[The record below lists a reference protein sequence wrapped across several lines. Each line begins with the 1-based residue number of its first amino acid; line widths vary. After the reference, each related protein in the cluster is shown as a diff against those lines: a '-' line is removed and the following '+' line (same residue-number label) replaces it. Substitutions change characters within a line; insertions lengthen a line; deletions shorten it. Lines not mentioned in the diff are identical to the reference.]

1 MDELWELYSRIISEK
16 GLNLQY
22 DEKAETAF
30 YNPETQVITIP
41 IFNFVDEET
50 TQMIVSHEIA
60 HAKFSL
66 YSQEELIEYSNK
78 FQDLFNVV
86 EDAYVE
92 RMMKMEFKGLQEVF
106 KNGYKKLIKEG
117 IFEVDGNELATY
129 NLIERLAIYS
139 KASHL
144 FDVPFFGKEN
154 EFAYRITCLKSNEE
168 VVQLCQDILDYIN
181 QNDGR
186 HESPKFS
193 QDEESQKASSQEIED
208 VENEFQEGSSSQPL
222 NQENVQSEESSEGDE
237 EEESDSEEA
246 EENELINSIQR
257 KFEANIETYGS
268 EKKREMLFGYDTL
281 VEVEQLN
288 WKEVFDLSSLPVGK
302 YYYKSKYAKNTI
314 GMVKTLAKYADTLF
328 KQKQS
333 AYEMRNTRHKETGK
347 LDMRKLA
354 KYKTSMQIFRN
365 VQILP
370 EGKSH
375 GIVMCIDFSGSM
387 ADRIGTVILQSAVLA
402 EFCNMNKIPF
412 EILGFGLSVEN
423 GRKMNYSTVVKVCNS
438 QNYDLEALLY
448 WGEMKNFHRFNK
460 CYFRMVGTPTAEAL
474 ILASDSL
481 MQMKRMGIEKTCLF
495 VITDGFHDSS
505 CTTEKGTYDLN
516 RVNRILWEGRITEID
531 SFIKHKRHGDWIV
544 ELLCSN
550 IKRKY
555 DTFISFTFLSGLDF
569 SINSY
574 NEDMRLELGITEKSS
589 VCTYSIDC
597 TEYFYAIKHAH
608 YFKAPNLSKL
618 IHDSRNLLTVNFPD
632 NPFLDQFQNLDIDA
646 VQKACQTQT
655 LTTQLEYF
663 KMLKLFV
670 TNFISEMA

>member
-16 GLNLQY
+16 GITLQY

-30 YNPETQVITIP
+30 YNPENQVITIP
-41 IFNFVDEET
+41 IFNFIDEET

-66 YSQEELIEYSNK
+66 YSQEELIDYTNK
-78 FQDLFNVV
+78 FKDLFNVV

-92 RMMKMEFKGLQEVF
+92 RMMKMEFKGLQEIF
-106 KNGYKKLIKEG
+106 GNGYKKLIKEG
-117 IFEVDGNELATY
+117 IFEIEEAELPSY

-144 FDVPFFGKEN
+144 FDVPFIGKEN

-168 VVQLCQDILDYIN
+168 VVQLCEDILDYIKTN
-181 QNDGR
+181 EGR
-186 HESPKFS
+186 HESPETS
-193 QDEESQKASSQEIED
+193 QDESCPESPSEDDGEDESQ
-208 VENEFQEGSSSQPL
+208 FQTDGEGSSQAL
-222 NQENVQSEESSEGDE
+222 DSEESEGEGD
-237 EEESDSEEA
+237 DLEEA
-246 EENELINSIQR
+246 SESELTNSIQR
-257 KFEANIETYGS
+257 TFQENLETYGN
-268 EKKREMLFGYDTL
+268 EKKQESLLGLDKLMEIEKLKG
-281 VEVEQLN
+281 
-288 WKEVFDLSSLPVGK
+288 KEVFDLSSLPVGK

-333 AYEMRNTRHKETGK
+333 AYEMRNTRHKATGK
-347 LDMRKLA
+347 LDMKKLA
-354 KYKTSMQIFRN
+354 KYRTSMQIFRN

-402 EFCNMNKIPF
+402 EFCHMNKIPF
-412 EILGFGLSVEN
+412 EILGFGLSAEIGN
-423 GRKMNYSTVVKVCNS
+423 KNHYSNVVKVCNS
-438 QNYDLEALLY
+438 ATYSLEGLLY
-448 WGEMKNFHRFNK
+448 WGEMKNYQRFNK
-460 CYFRMVGTPTAEAL
+460 CYFRMVGTPTVEAL
-474 ILASDSL
+474 VLASDSL
-481 MQMKRMGIEKTCLF
+481 LQMKLAGIEKTCLF
-495 VITDGFHDSS
+495 VITDGFHDPS
-505 CTTEKGTYDLN
+505 CRIGDDYYDLN
-516 RVNRILWEGRITEID
+516 RVRKILWEGRITEID
-531 SFIKHKRHGDWIV
+531 SYINHLRHGDWIV
-544 ELLCSN
+544 ELLCSH

-555 DTFISFTFLSGLDF
+555 DTFISFTFLSSLDF

-574 NEDMRLELGITEKSS
+574 NEDLRLELGITEKSN
-589 VCTYSIDC
+589 VCSYNIDS
-597 TEYFYAIKHAH
+597 TECFYAIKHAH
-608 YFKAPNLSKL
+608 YFKAPNLPKL
-618 IHDSRNLLTVNFPD
+618 IQESRNLLTVNFPD

-670 TNFISEMA
+670 TNFISEIA